1 MDPVHEAE
9 RIEGFRATPLTLR
22 LKNSSFHLHHKYH
35 SASEISLAPRQT
47 TNLSLSAQGSPSS
60 DTQTA
65 LDSPSSASSPLQGS
79 IHLHPSDNVSQPPPI
94 LRAQSMPVYNS
105 NSLNINSPTRRSAS
119 PRGTF
124 PRMRSP
130 RKPVDEVFV
139 GFPNLPN
146 SSLPRNLDLV
156 SGDEPATP
164 DTLVGS
170 NSPSSTINATHLRFR
185 RPESPRLNLQK
196 TPTSS
201 SSHSPSAS
209 FTYQPSMYS
218 SRLNDQNYNL
228 NYCYSGA
235 MNYPVSLTHSIP
247 STPTSTRSRSS
258 SISSLE
264 TIPDSPDAEEA
275 ALIADQISDLEIDA
289 GILDSFEVPKKRI
302 TRDINNGRARV
313 LGTGFIRE
321 KRKRWSV
328 CGGERRGDLNLDTIW
343 ED

>member
-9 RIEGFRATPLTLR
+9 TIEGFRSPALTLR
-22 LKNSSFHLHHKYH
+22 LKNSSFHLHHNYH
-35 SASEISLAPRQT
+35 SASEISLARQT
-47 TNLSLSAQGSPSS
+47 TNSSLSKSGSPSS

-79 IHLHPSDNVSQPPPI
+79 LHLRPSNNVSQPPSMV
-94 LRAQSMPVYNS
+94 RAQSMPVYNS
-105 NSLNINSPTRRSAS
+105 VNLMVNSPTRRSAGL
-119 PRGTF
+119 RGTV

-130 RKPVDEVFV
+130 RKPIDEVFV

-156 SGDEPATP
+156 SGNESPTS

-170 NSPSSTINATHLRFR
+170 NSPTNTNNATYFRSR
-185 RPESPRLNLQK
+185 RPESPRLSLQK
-196 TPTSS
+196 LPTSS
-201 SSHSPSAS
+201 SNLSPSAS

-218 SRLNDQNYNL
+218 SRINDQNYNS
-228 NYCYSGA
+228 NYCHSGSVS
-235 MNYPVSLTHSIP
+235 YPGSLSHSIP

-275 ALIADQISDLEIDA
+275 ALIADQISDPEIDA
-289 GILDSFEVPKKRI
+289 GILDSFEVPKRRI
-302 TRDINNGRARV
+302 LRDINSGRARV

>member
-1 MDPVHEAE
+1 MDPVHDAE
-9 RIEGFRATPLTLR
+9 RIEGFRAPPLTLR
-22 LKNSSFHLHHKYH
+22 LKNSSFHLHHKYD
-35 SASEISLAPRQT
+35 SASELSLAPRQT
-47 TNLSLSAQGSPSS
+47 TNLSLSAKGSPLS

-65 LDSPSSASSPLQGS
+65 LDSPPSASSPLQGS
-79 IHLHPSDNVSQPPPI
+79 LNSRPSNNVSQPPPI

-105 NSLNINSPTRRSAS
+105 NSLTVNSPTRRSAS

-139 GFPNLPN
+139 GFPNLSN

-156 SGDEPATP
+156 SGEEPTTP
-164 DTLVGS
+164 DTLAGS
-170 NSPSSTINATHLRFR
+170 NSPANTNNVTNFRFR

-201 SSHSPSAS
+201 SNHSPNTS

-218 SRLNDQNYNL
+218 SRINDQNYNL

-235 MNYPVSLTHSIP
+235 MIYPGSLTHSVP

-264 TIPDSPDAEEA
+264 TIPDSPDAEEE
-275 ALIADQISDLEIDA
+275 ALIADKISDLEIDA
-289 GILDSFEVPKKRI
+289 GILDSFEVPRKRI
-302 TRDINNGRARV
+302 TRDINSGRARV

-321 KRKRWSV
+321 KHQP
-328 CGGERRGDLNLDTIW
+328 EF
-343 ED
+343 